1 MVVAGAV
8 LAVVVSILV
17 CCVITGSRE
26 DKDE

>member
-1 MVVAGAV
+1 MAVAGVV

-26 DKDE
+26 DRDK